1 MNAAVIQT
9 GMEGLDLDGDHSRN
23 EAWTMVDVEVTQTM
37 KPSQIMML
45 RKAEGWWALR
55 DTPQASFYNHRVVDT
70 MYAAA
75 KSGKWMNLKDLKNQ
89 VMDGSVT
96 EDEFNAAI
104 VELHKGGRLI
114 LPGHHQGMLLYGPPD
129 SCRLLLQIGLLGFVD
144 APKASR

>member
-1 MNAAVIQT
+1 
-9 GMEGLDLDGDHSRN
+9 
-23 EAWTMVDVEVTQTM
+23 
-37 KPSQIMML
+37 
-45 RKAEGWWALR
+45 
-55 DTPQASFYNHRVVDT
+55 

-114 LPGHHQGMLLYGPPD
+114 LPGHHQGMLLYGGLPPTAVV
-129 SCRLLLQIGLLGFVD
+129 SCYRSGCSALWTHLRRVANAQLPRHAPPLHLHPTRNLNPNSNLQPNPI
-144 APKASR
+144 AH